1 MSEIFVVDD
10 DVDTREMLREVLELD
25 GYRVALA
32 ANGREALQRLQSGL
46 APALVL
52 LDVMMPVM
60 SGAELLTELRRD
72 PRFAHM
78 PVVLVSA
85 FGQLAEPVAALA
97 QGYLPKPIELER
109 LMDLL
114 RHYAAEGLSEAAP

>member
-1 MSEIFVVDD
+1 MREILVVDD
-10 DVDTREMLREVLELD
+10 DVDTREMLREVLQLD

-32 ANGREALQRLQSGL
+32 ANGRDALERLRSGP

-72 PRFAHM
+72 PRFARM

-85 FGQLAEPVAALA
+85 FGRIAAPLAALA
-97 QGYLPKPIELER
+97 QGYLSKPSDLER
-109 LMDLL
+109 LTDLL
-114 RHYAAEGLSEAAP
+114 RRYGAEGVSGAAP